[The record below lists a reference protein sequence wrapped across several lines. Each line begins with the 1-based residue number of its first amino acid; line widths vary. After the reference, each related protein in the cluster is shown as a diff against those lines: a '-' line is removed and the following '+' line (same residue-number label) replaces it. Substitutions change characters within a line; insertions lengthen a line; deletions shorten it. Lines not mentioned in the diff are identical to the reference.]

1 MKGCVAMY
9 ILIVVGFFATFIG
22 TLSGSGGM
30 INFPIMLLLGIP
42 VHSAIAANK
51 FANMFSSFSSFFV
64 LLRKNDAKLKPY
76 FLSGA
81 VSLIGGISG
90 GLIASA
96 ISRENLTII
105 ALLLLSGALFLT
117 FIKTKKDISPEN
129 EVKQLPARKYPFL
142 FGIGAYDG
150 MFGPGQGTMQMQL
163 FLRNGFS
170 YIRTVSFTRFNTFL
184 SCTGAVVTYFLAGHY
199 MWDVAI
205 PLTIGSICG
214 AQVAVK
220 LAPKL
225 KTKQVTIL
233 MRTVTVML
241 ILQLIIQ
248 WG

>member
-1 MKGCVAMY
+1 MMY
-9 ILIVVGFFATFIG
+9 FLILVGFAATFVG
-22 TLSGSGGM
+22 TLSGGGGM

-64 LLRKNDAKLKPY
+64 LLRKNDTKLAPY
-76 FLSGA
+76 FVSGSI
-81 VSLIGGISG
+81 SLAGGICG
-90 GLIASA
+90 GLIASS
-96 ISRENLTII
+96 ISREHLTII
-105 ALLLLSGALFLT
+105 ALILLTGALFLT
-117 FIKTKKDISPEN
+117 FIKTKKDVNPEN
-129 EVKQLPARKYPFL
+129 ETTQLPLRKYPYL

-163 FLRNGFS
+163 FLRNGFT

-184 SCTGAVVTYFLAGHY
+184 SCTGAVFTYLWAGHY
-199 MWDVAI
+199 MWGVAI

-214 AQVAVK
+214 AQAAVK

>member
-1 MKGCVAMY
+1 MY
-9 ILIVVGFFATFIG
+9 ILILVGFAATFIG

-30 INFPIMLLLGIP
+30 INFPIMLLLGVP

-64 LLRKNDAKLKPY
+64 LLRKNNTKLTPY
-76 FLSGA
+76 FISG
-81 VSLIGGISG
+81 VISLIGGICG
-90 GLIASA
+90 GLVASS

-105 ALLLLSGALFLT
+105 ALFLLSCALLLT
-117 FIKTKKDISPEN
+117 FIKTKKDANPEN
-129 EVKQLPARKYPFL
+129 DTKQLPVSKYPFL

-184 SCTGAVVTYFLAGHY
+184 SCTGAVFTYLWAGHY

-214 AQVAVK
+214 AQAAVK

-225 KTKQVTIL
+225 KLKQVTIL

-241 ILQLIIQ
+241 IIQLFIQ

>member
-1 MKGCVAMY
+1 MMY
-9 ILIVVGFFATFIG
+9 ILILVGFAATFVG

-30 INFPIMLLLGIP
+30 INFPIMLLLGVP

-64 LLRKNDAKLKPY
+64 LLRRNDTKLAPY
-76 FLSGA
+76 FITGSI
-81 VSLIGGISG
+81 SLAGGICG

-96 ISRENLTII
+96 ISREHLTII
-105 ALLLLSGALFLT
+105 ALVLLTGALFLT
-117 FIKTKKDISPEN
+117 FIKTKKDVQPEI
-129 EVKQLPARKYPFL
+129 ETKQLSPRKYPYL

-163 FLRNGFS
+163 FLRNGFT
-170 YIRTVSFTRFNTFL
+170 YIRTLSFTRFNTFL
-184 SCTGAVVTYFLAGHY
+184 SCTGAVFTYLWAGHY
-199 MWDVAI
+199 MWGVAI

-214 AQVAVK
+214 AQAAIK
-220 LAPKL
+220 LAPHL

>member
-1 MKGCVAMY
+1 MY
-9 ILIVVGFFATFIG
+9 ILIVVGFVATFIG

-30 INFPIMLLLGIP
+30 INFPMMLLLGVP

-51 FANMFSSFSSFFV
+51 FANMFSSFSSFYV
-64 LLRKNDAKLKPY
+64 LLRKNDTTLKLY

-81 VSLIGGISG
+81 ISLIGGISG
-90 GLIASA
+90 GLIASS

-105 ALLLLSGALFLT
+105 ALFLLTGALILT
-117 FIKTKKDISPEN
+117 FIKTKRESSFED
-129 EVKQLPARKYPFL
+129 EVKQLPVRKYPFL

-163 FLRNGFS
+163 FLRNGLS
-170 YIRTVSFTRFNTFL
+170 YMRTVSFTRFNTFL
-184 SCTGAVVTYFLAGHY
+184 SCTGAVVTYYFAGHY
-199 MWDVAI
+199 MWNVAI
-205 PLTIGSICG
+205 PLMFGSICG

>member
-1 MKGCVAMY
+1 MY
-9 ILIVVGFFATFIG
+9 ILLVVGFVATFIG

-30 INFPIMLLLGIP
+30 INFPVMLLLGVP

-51 FANMFSSFSSFFV
+51 FANMFSSLSSFYV
-64 LLRKNDAKLKPY
+64 LLRKSKTNVAPY
-76 FLSGA
+76 FISGV
-81 VSLIGGISG
+81 VSLLGGISG
-90 GLIASA
+90 GLIASS

-105 ALLLLSGALFLT
+105 ALFLLSGALFLT
-117 FIKTKKDISPEN
+117 FLRTKKEVDAES
-129 EVKQLPARKYPFL
+129 EVKELPPTKYPYL

-184 SCTGAVVTYFLAGHY
+184 SCTGAVITYYLAGHY
-199 MWDVAI
+199 WWDVAI

-214 AQVAVK
+214 AQAAVK

-225 KTKQVTIL
+225 QKKQVTIL
-233 MRTVTVML
+233 MRTVTVL
-241 ILQLIIQ
+241 LIIQ
-248 WG
+248 LFLQWR